1 MSDHFQVK
9 DTANRA
15 RGMRTF
21 LPPIF
26 IPLLV
31 FQALF
36 PDGAIPGR
44 LGNRY
49 QQTANRQTST
59 NMLGLAGHLS
69 QVFYENAPQGY
80 GEFSYY
86 YGLRC
91 IAQQNDGVTDYF
103 LTDGTLGVPEEVA
116 GSVRQLTNAR
126 GCSIFYQ
133 GYA

>member
-1 MSDHFQVK
+1 MSDHFEVT
-9 DTANRA
+9 DTANRV

-36 PDGAIPGR
+36 SDGAIPGS
-44 LGNRY
+44 LDNRY

-59 NMLGLAGHLS
+59 NILGLAGDLS
-69 QVFYENAPQGY
+69 QVVYESAPQGF
-80 GEFSYY
+80 ETSYY
-86 YGLRC
+86 YGLGRMT
-91 IAQQNDGVTDYF
+91 QQNDGFTDYF
-103 LTDGTLGVPEEVA
+103 LTDGTFGAPEEVA

-126 GCSIFYQ
+126 GCGIFYQ